1 MADTLVERVTGQET
15 ASAVPVSI
23 GLVMTD
29 RTLLAGDREPA
40 HVAGYG
46 PVPAQTAR
54 DLVRA
59 ADRAWLRRLYLSP
72 TTGQLVAADSTARCF
87 PAGLAALI
95 ATRDQTCRTP
105 WCDAPIRH
113 TDHVQAAASGGATTL
128 VNGQGL
134 CEACNHA
141 KQAAG
146 WRSRVDPRPQ
156 PSRTAHRGRDH
167 PDRPPLHQPRARPT
181 RPSATQARHQR

>member
-1 MADTLVERVTGQET
+1 M
-15 ASAVPVSI
+15 
-23 GLVMTD
+23 
-29 RTLLAGDREPA
+29 
-40 HVAGYG
+40 
-46 PVPAQTAR
+46 
-54 DLVRA
+54 RA
-59 ADRAWLRRLYLSP
+59 ADRAWLRRLFTGP
-72 TTGQLVAADSTARCF
+72 TGGQLVAADSTARCF

-95 ATRDQTCRTP
+95 TTRDQTCRTP

-146 WRSRVDPRPQ
+146 WRSRVAGD
-156 PSRTAHRGRDH
+156 PSRGGPHTVVVTTPTGPRYPSPA
-167 PDRPPLHQPRARPT
+167 PAPPGSRQPRRAS
-181 RPSATQARHQR
+181 SADVTALLAA